1 MNKAFNKKKQNR
13 THLSCVNQREKNVK
27 KKLFFKYKFYVH
39 GDDDDA
45 SNIIDSRQTINI
57 FGQQNDQKPI

>member
-1 MNKAFNKKKQNR
+1 MCKSKGKK
-13 THLSCVNQREKNVK
+13 CIK
-27 KKLFFKYKFYVH
+27 KTFFKYKYYVH
-39 GDDDDA
+39 GDDDDDDDA